1 MDSMHFLR
9 SLEAQGVYEALQHDI
24 AEALDV
30 EVSAV
35 EVSSGAQHQ
44 RLQDHADSEASDNTR
59 LKIDQPEDLV

>member
-1 MDSMHFLR
+1 MHFLR

-30 EVSAV
+30 EVAAV

-44 RLQDHADSEASDNTR
+44 RLQDQADSEAADNTR
-59 LKIDQPEDLV
+59 LKIDQPQDLV